1 MRRALELARILGTFA
16 FVGLTIWL
24 LDARAILAVLQ
35 RIEIGH
41 FALACVISGVVMILT
56 AVKWRI
62 VLPNVALGDIIRLV
76 FIGQFYSFFFFGQ
89 ASGEAAKIYLLSK
102 NLGNVSGAAAS
113 NVADRLTSLVAL
125 LAVSVVGFACSSTEF
140 PRGLQWTA
148 VTVLSVCIV
157 LLLSL
162 RLEAAVKVAL
172 SIATWMEGSRR
183 AQAYAGRALRNAIA
197 QWHASVHDLGR
208 ISLSLLLGVLIHLGN
223 AAALAI
229 LAVGVHVSLPFADW
243 CWIVGIMSVAGLIPL
258 SIGQVTANGTLVGL
272 LHIVGTPL
280 NDAMTVSILSLFIN
294 FLIAV
299 AGALLEWLRARKL
312 RALKAAANP

>member
-1 MRRALELARILGTFA
+1 MKRALELTRILGTFV

-24 LDARAILAVLQ
+24 LDARAMLAVLQ
-35 RIEIGH
+35 RIEIEH
-41 FALACVISGVVMILT
+41 FAVACVISGIVMILT
-56 AVKWRI
+56 GVKWRI
-62 VLPNVALGDIIRLV
+62 MLPNVGLGDIIRLV

-102 NLGNVSGAAAS
+102 NVGSVSGAAAS

-125 LAVSVVGFACSSTEF
+125 LTVSLVGFASSSTDS
-140 PRGLQWTA
+140 PRSLQWTVVA
-148 VTVLSVCIV
+148 VLSVCVV

-162 RLEAAVKVAL
+162 RLEAAAKIAL
-172 SIATWMEGSRR
+172 WIATWMEGSGRSLR
-183 AQAYAGRALRNAIA
+183 YAAQALRNAIM
-197 QWHASVHDLGR
+197 QWHASVHDIRR
-208 ISLSLLLGVLIHLGN
+208 ISASLLLGVLIHLGN
-223 AAALAI
+223 AAALTI
-229 LAVGVHVSLPFADW
+229 LAEGVRVSLSFADW

-312 RALKAAANP
+312 EALKAAANA